1 MGNDLYWEAEPGSR
15 PPKVV
20 GTGRALG
27 LAYAVV
33 SDGCFP
39 RAYIECP
46 PMAEGL
52 VPDLPVHGGPT
63 YSGEGL
69 PPRVASLRDWGG
81 AFSGTVAG
89 WDYGHLTDKVRGARD
104 GSEWDLASVE
114 MDVSAAARHLT
125 LGAGIQYRG
134 TED

>member
-1 MGNDLYWEAEPGSR
+1 MGSDLYWEAGPGPR
-15 PPKVV
+15 LPEVV
-20 GTGRALG
+20 GAGEVLG

-33 SDGCFP
+33 SDGRFP
-39 RAYIECP
+39 RAYIERP

-69 PPRVASLRDWGG
+69 PPQVASLRDWGR
-81 AFSGTVAG
+81 AFSGPVVG
-89 WDYGHLTDKVRGARD
+89 WDYGHMDDKVSGAR
-104 GSEWDLASVE
+104 GGIEWDLASVE
-114 MDVSAAARHLT
+114 ADALAAARHLT